1 MNRET
6 KDSERGVA
14 KTVFIE
20 APSEKQKEFLRASTK
35 HVGFGGARGGG
46 KSWAVRTKAALL
58 ALRHPG
64 IRILIVRRTYPELT
78 NNHIRILRERLAGIA
93 VYSDKE
99 KRMTFPGG
107 GSITFSY
114 CDTDEDLGRMQGVE
128 YDVIFIDEAT
138 QLTEYQMKAIS
149 ACLRGTGDYPR
160 RIYYTCNPGGRGHSY
175 IKRIFIDRRYVEG
188 EDPAD
193 YTFIHSLVTDNTA
206 LMQAQPDY
214 IKQLQALPSK
224 LRDAWLYGRWDTA
237 EGQFFEELRD
247 DPEHYGDRR
256 LTHVISPF
264 RPPDDWKLYRS
275 FDWGYNKPF
284 SCGWWAVDY
293 DGVLYRILELYGCT
307 DTPNEGFKWPPE
319 QVFSE
324 IHRIEVEHRWLAGK
338 KIIGIADPAIWDAE
352 RGESIADVAAKHR
365 VYFSPG
371 DNKRIPGWMQVHYRL
386 HFDENGY
393 PQMYIFKNCGA
404 FIRTIPMLMYDDHRV
419 EDLDTS
425 MEDHVADEVRYM
437 CMARPIKPIVPEV
450 DDGYTHSAV
459 YQALDVPRG
468 DLYRP
473 SRAARMEIVKTGGQG
488 NGET

>member
-149 ACLRGTGDYPR
+149 ACLRGTGD
-160 RIYYTCNPGGRGHSY
+160 
-175 IKRIFIDRRYVEG
+175 
-188 EDPAD
+188 
-193 YTFIHSLVTDNTA
+193 
-206 LMQAQPDY
+206 
-214 IKQLQALPSK
+214 
-224 LRDAWLYGRWDTA
+224 
-237 EGQFFEELRD
+237 
-247 DPEHYGDRR
+247 
-256 LTHVISPF
+256 
-264 RPPDDWKLYRS
+264 
-275 FDWGYNKPF
+275 
-284 SCGWWAVDY
+284 
-293 DGVLYRILELYGCT
+293 
-307 DTPNEGFKWPPE
+307 
-319 QVFSE
+319 
-324 IHRIEVEHRWLAGK
+324 
-338 KIIGIADPAIWDAE
+338 
-352 RGESIADVAAKHR
+352 
-365 VYFSPG
+365 
-371 DNKRIPGWMQVHYRL
+371 
-386 HFDENGY
+386 
-393 PQMYIFKNCGA
+393 
-404 FIRTIPMLMYDDHRV
+404 
-419 EDLDTS
+419 
-425 MEDHVADEVRYM
+425 
-437 CMARPIKPIVPEV
+437 
-450 DDGYTHSAV
+450 
-459 YQALDVPRG
+459 
-468 DLYRP
+468 
-473 SRAARMEIVKTGGQG
+473 
-488 NGET
+488 

>member
-193 YTFIHSLVTDNTA
+193 YTFIRSLVTDNTA
-206 LMQAQPDY
+206 LMQAQPTTSNSCRHCRQSY
-214 IKQLQALPSK
+214 A
-224 LRDAWLYGRWDTA
+224 
-237 EGQFFEELRD
+237 
-247 DPEHYGDRR
+247 
-256 LTHVISPF
+256 TH
-264 RPPDDWKLYRS
+264 
-275 FDWGYNKPF
+275 
-284 SCGWWAVDY
+284 
-293 DGVLYRILELYGCT
+293 GCT
-307 DTPNEGFKWPPE
+307 AD
-319 QVFSE
+319 
-324 IHRIEVEHRWLAGK
+324 
-338 KIIGIADPAIWDAE
+338 GIL
-352 RGESIADVAAKHR
+352 RR
-365 VYFSPG
+365 
-371 DNKRIPGWMQVHYRL
+371 DNSSRS
-386 HFDENGY
+386 
-393 PQMYIFKNCGA
+393 CA
-404 FIRTIPMLMYDDHRV
+404 TIPS
-419 EDLDTS
+419 TTAT
-425 MEDHVADEVRYM
+425 AD
-437 CMARPIKPIVPEV
+437 
-450 DDGYTHSAV
+450 
-459 YQALDVPRG
+459 
-468 DLYRP
+468 
-473 SRAARMEIVKTGGQG
+473 
-488 NGET
+488 